1 MDFNSSFFEN
11 IIGIMIGSFISVIT
25 TIVVQ
30 LMNFKQEKKKD
41 FEIRKNEFY
50 DELLSKISIDTTTSI
65 KGKSEQDFY
74 IELSNKWL
82 EKKSLLLCFETRAA
96 LYCPKKI
103 ISKMHELYDI
113 ANLAYINIIIPNLD
127 EKADSSYLQD
137 YANCLNSLIE
147 LIEKEIIKK
156 NE

>member
-65 KGKSEQDFY
+65 KVKSEQDFY
-74 IELSNKWL
+74 IELSNK
-82 EKKSLLLCFETRAA
+82 
-96 LYCPKKI
+96 
-103 ISKMHELYDI
+103 
-113 ANLAYINIIIPNLD
+113 
-127 EKADSSYLQD
+127 
-137 YANCLNSLIE
+137 
-147 LIEKEIIKK
+147 
-156 NE
+156 